1 VVSTG
6 AAQLTAPGDCRPPA
20 GFGASAGATR
30 RMRNPWLDIPSADY
44 IAHMSS
50 PEVDQLS
57 VLSRLVCDA
66 LDRFRP
72 RDFLLLGCSTGNGLE
87 HVDPA
92 VTREVTGVDINPE
105 YLRQLA
111 ERFPNPGFQ
120 LTLRAQDLADCGLPD
135 DAFDLVHGALL
146 FEYLAWPELLPRLAR
161 TLRSGGGLSVVLQR
175 RSAALPAVT
184 PTRFMSLRTL
194 EPLFHFV
201 DPERVVAQARH
212 LRLEVQKQWTE
223 ELKSGKAF
231 SVLHFRKVGRS
242 GT

>member
-1 VVSTG
+1 
-6 AAQLTAPGDCRPPA
+6 
-20 GFGASAGATR
+20 
-30 RMRNPWLDIPSADY
+30 MRNPWLDIPSADY

-50 PEVDQLS
+50 PDVDQLS
-57 VLSRLVCDA
+57 VLNRLVRDA

-92 VTREVTGVDINPE
+92 VTQGVTGVDINPE

-111 ERFPNPGFQ
+111 ERFSNPGFR
-120 LTLRAQDLADCGLPD
+120 LTLQAQDLADCRLPD
-135 DAFDLVHGALL
+135 EAFDLAHGALL
-146 FEYLAWPELLPRLAR
+146 FEYLEWPELLPRLAR
-161 TLRSGGGLSVVLQR
+161 TLRTGGGLSVVFQR
-175 RSAALPAVT
+175 PSEALPAVT
-184 PTRFMSLRTL
+184 RTGFMSLRKL

-201 DPERVVAQARH
+201 EPDSVVAQARG

-223 ELKSGKAF
+223 ELRSGKTL
-231 SVLHFRKVGRS
+231 SVLHFRKVERS